1 MVEQSTNYNLVAPTM
16 ESVCEEDE
24 KDVPEE
30 KMHELW
36 RMDGR
41 FLNKIKI
48 TTLYFRVSLT
58 GVSLTGGSM
67 HVII

>member
-16 ESVCEEDE
+16 ERVCEEDE

-30 KMHELW
+30 KMHELPEW

-41 FLNKIKI
+41 FLNQIRI
-48 TTLYFRVSLT
+48 ITLYFRVSLT
-58 GVSLTGGSM
+58 RGSM
-67 HVII
+67 HVI

>member
-30 KMHELW
+30 
-36 RMDGR
+36 
-41 FLNKIKI
+41 NK
-48 TTLYFRVSLT
+48 FET
-58 GVSLTGGSM
+58 GVLTVLG
-67 HVII
+67 